1 MTMMFRLTMLAAASG
16 LALSPTGFAQ
26 GVIQSQLLSA
36 EAANAIVMESLA

>member
-1 MTMMFRLTMLAAASG
+1 MMFRVTILAAAAC
-16 LALSPTGFAQ
+16 LPLSPTGFAQ